1 MAGVPPHDVSD
12 VARDAW
18 LSVRDDL
25 RRILGDDLV
34 AVWAH
39 GGTISGTN
47 PAGTGDLDTHVL
59 LARRPDGATARS
71 IEDAADAVARDRDV
85 ELDTWF
91 VLADDAAR
99 ADPPRHAWR
108 EGKRDT
114 AWALHRAHWLAGRY
128 VNLHGP
134 EPAEIVKPPSWKE
147 LQTELDRELEH
158 IERHVVEGDTDVH
171 EATYAILNGSRILYA
186 IENRSVVITKRA
198 AGIWALKHLP
208 ARWHTAL
215 QAAERSYEGQATAD
229 DPGLLAAEMAPFVTF
244 VRERMP
250 PTGDR
255 PAGALPPWSGY

>member
-1 MAGVPPHDVSD
+1 MAGVPPYDVSD

-71 IEDAADAVARDRDV
+71 IEDAADA
-85 ELDTWF
+85 
-91 VLADDAAR
+91 AR

-134 EPAEIVKPPSWKE
+134 EPAEIVKPPSCKE

-171 EATYAILNGSRILYA
+171 EATYAILNSSRILYA

-255 PAGALPPWSGY
+255 PAGALPRWSGY